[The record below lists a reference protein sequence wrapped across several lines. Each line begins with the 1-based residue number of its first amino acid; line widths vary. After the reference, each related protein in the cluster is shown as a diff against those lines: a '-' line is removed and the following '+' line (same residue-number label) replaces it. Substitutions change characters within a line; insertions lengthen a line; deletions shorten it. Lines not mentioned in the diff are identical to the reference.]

1 MNSLKQ
7 WVARNALGS
16 VLLLALLLFVVFP
29 LVLDLFRLNLVGKYL
44 SYAFVALG
52 LVMLWGWGGV
62 LSLGQGVFFG
72 LGGYAMAM
80 FMKLEA
86 SDPITTKIQSTPGIP
101 DFMDWNQLTALPLW
115 WKPFQ
120 SLPLTLLA
128 IVVIP
133 TALAFVIGYA
143 MFKRRVGGVYFAII
157 TQAVAL
163 ILTVLII
170 GQQGYTGGV
179 NGMTDLKTILG
190 WDTRTD
196 SAKYILYFLN
206 VALLM
211 LAIVACAWIQRS
223 KLGTLLL
230 AMRDKE
236 DRVRFSGYDVA
247 MFRVFAFCLAAMLAA
262 IGGAM
267 FTLQVGFMS
276 PSLVG
281 IVPSI
286 EMVIFAAVGGR
297 MSLVGAVVGTLLVN
311 FGKTFFSESFPDLWL
326 FLMAAMFIGVVL
338 AFPDGLAGV
347 YNNRIQ
353 PWWQRRRAARQVGST
368 TSSPASPSVR
378 VDPATPA
385 APLPSGSSG
394 QPDLLRRTT

>member
-7 WVARNALGS
+7 WIVRNGLGNVA
-16 VLLLALLLFVVFP
+16 LLALVLLVAFP
-29 LVLDLFRLNLVGKYL
+29 LALDLFRLNLVGKYL
-44 SYAFVALG
+44 SYSFVALG
-52 LVMLWGWGGV
+52 LVMLWGYGGV

-72 LGGYAMAM
+72 LGGYGMAM
-80 FMKLEA
+80 FLKLEA

-101 DFMDWNQLTALPLW
+101 DFMDWNQITALPIW

-120 SLPLTLLA
+120 SFPLTLLL
-128 IVVIP
+128 IVVVP
-133 TALAFVIGYA
+133 TLLAFIIGYA

-179 NGMTDLKTILG
+179 NGMTDLKTLLG

-196 SAKYILYFLN
+196 SAKYILYF
-206 VALLM
+206 VTVGLL
-211 LAIVACAWIQRS
+211 LASIVLCTWIQKS

-247 MFRVFAFCLAAMLAA
+247 MFRVFAFCFAAMLSA

-297 MSLVGAVVGTLLVN
+297 MSLVGAVYGALLVN
-311 FGKTFFSESFPDLWL
+311 FGKTYFSESFPDLWL
-326 FLMAAMFIGVVL
+326 FLMAGMFLGVVL

-347 YNNRIQ
+347 YTQ
-353 PWWQRRRAARQVGST
+353 HVKPWLAKRFTRREKVN
-368 TSSPASPSVR
+368 P
-378 VDPATPA
+378 PA
-385 APLPSGSSG
+385 APPMAPPPAVTPETPTLPAGLSS
-394 QPDLLRRTT
+394 QQT